1 MLLIACSNVANLML
15 ARAALRR
22 RELAVRLAL
31 GASRLRLVR
40 QVFTESLL
48 VSVAGG
54 VAGLMLAWWCVPL
67 LRVQLATA
75 LPRAEDIRID
85 GPVLW
90 YSAAI
95 TMLTGIAF
103 GVLPSIW
110 QSGTDIT
117 TALKEGGSGGG
128 ARQQSRARQIL
139 VVGQVALATLLVAAG
154 ALLLQTFHHLQQ
166 VDLGFDRSR
175 VTTAMI
181 GLPDSRYPTDVAAQQ
196 FYERLLAGLKAT
208 PGIEAVGLSS
218 GPPFGGGNTGM
229 SLSANGANALGSEPV
244 QADWRIV
251 SDDYFTTLA
260 IPMLRGRPFNQDDKP
275 DARPLSLIL
284 SDGLARRFWPNEDPI
299 GRQVTLGNKAVCR
312 IVGIVADV
320 HNTTIDAPPDPTMYF
335 PTRQLLWSPMSIVTR
350 TAQSIEAAPLV
361 RRQVAALDPELAVFD
376 VTYDGHAAGNQCGT
390 AAADGVARRPLRG
403 HRIAAGGA
411 RRLRPAR
418 LPRCSAH
425 ARDRRP
431 HGARGHG
438 PSVLRLVLGH
448 ALRLDR
454 VGCRCRHRRRASA
467 GSVAGLA
474 AVRRH
479 LARRDDA
486 GRRRADPDGD
496 CGPRELRSGKTRDP
510 CGSAGGTQ
518 VRIMTSCRFPIP
530 WSPSISMAPSSIR
543 SRIWRTRLMR

>member
-1 MLLIACSNVANLML
+1 MDGVADRLAVTYADDRDWGVTMSTFYDWIVPRSVRTGLYTLLGSVVVVLLIACSNVANLML

-40 QVFTESLL
+40 HVFTESLL

-54 VAGLMLAWWCVPL
+54 VVGLMLAWWCVPL

-95 TMLTGIAF
+95 TLLTGIAF

-117 TALKEGGSGGG
+117 TALKEGGRGGG

-175 VTTAMI
+175 VTTAKI

-218 GPPFGGGNTGM
+218 GPPFGGGNTAM
-229 SLSANGANALGSEPV
+229 SLSANGANAMGSEPATGRLAHRQRRV
-244 QADWRIV
+244 FHDAVD
-251 SDDYFTTLA
+251 SDT
-260 IPMLRGRPFNQDDKP
+260 
-275 DARPLSLIL
+275 ARPTVQP
-284 SDGLARRFWPNEDPI
+284 G
-299 GRQVTLGNKAVCR
+299 
-312 IVGIVADV
+312 
-320 HNTTIDAPPDPTMYF
+320 
-335 PTRQLLWSPMSIVTR
+335 
-350 TAQSIEAAPLV
+350 
-361 RRQVAALDPELAVFD
+361 
-376 VTYDGHAAGNQCGT
+376 
-390 AAADGVARRPLRG
+390 
-403 HRIAAGGA
+403 
-411 RRLRPAR
+411 
-418 LPRCSAH
+418 
-425 ARDRRP
+425 
-431 HGARGHG
+431 
-438 PSVLRLVLGH
+438 
-448 ALRLDR
+448 
-454 VGCRCRHRRRASA
+454 
-467 GSVAGLA
+467 
-474 AVRRH
+474 
-479 LARRDDA
+479 
-486 GRRRADPDGD
+486 
-496 CGPRELRSGKTRDP
+496 
-510 CGSAGGTQ
+510 
-518 VRIMTSCRFPIP
+518 
-530 WSPSISMAPSSIR
+530 
-543 SRIWRTRLMR
+543 